1 MTIPTIKKDV
11 ERPSG
16 VMPRYTQYLVMGGIA
31 VLVIVATFWSGTKPR
46 KVDEH
51 PLPSGSTPNQLA
63 SYQQV
68 LERQRRDAELEAQ
81 NHQRSLQQSL
91 PAQVPPRV
99 PDGQMPS
106 APDAMVEQNPRRAA
120 TAPFASSYIV
130 RAPPQAPAITPTL
143 DLATQ
148 IISPSPRVAPVAA
161 VAALDAKIGNPA
173 QVTAKSEATEHT
185 KESGRQLPPREG
197 DLYRL
202 YEGTLVRAT
211 LTTRLDGS
219 FTGPVNCAVAAPVVA
234 QDRSATLIP
243 VGSRFLGRANKV
255 EAENQTRL
263 AVTFKRLILPNGY
276 SVDLEAAPG
285 LDDAG
290 ETGLKGKVDNHNLRK
305 FGLSGAVGLLG
316 GLALY
321 SGLASPYAAGVA
333 NSTGGSATN
342 ILNHALNTVPTITVP
357 EGHPVNIYLP
367 GDLLLPPY
375 RPQPEK

>member
-1 MTIPTIKKDV
+1 MNIPTIKQDV
-11 ERPSG
+11 EHPSG

-31 VLVIVATFWSGTKPR
+31 VLVIAATFWSGGKPR
-46 KVDEH
+46 KPEERT
-51 PLPSGSTPNQLA
+51 PPTGPTPNQLQ
-63 SYQQV
+63 SFQQT
-68 LERQRRDAELEAQ
+68 LERQRREADHEAE
-81 NHQRSLQQSL
+81 NRQRGLQQAQPTQAL
-91 PAQVPPRV
+91 APAPQALA
-99 PDGQMPS
+99 PS
-106 APDAMVEQNPRRAA
+106 APDPVVEQNRRRAA

-130 RAPPQAPAITPTL
+130 RAAPQAPPENPAL

-148 IISPSPRVAPVAA
+148 IVTARVPPA
-161 VAALDAKIGNPA
+161 VAAAP
-173 QVTAKSEATEHT
+173 QAKSSNPGQVATKAEGAEHP

-197 DLYRL
+197 DLFRL

-211 LTTRLDGS
+211 LATRLDGS
-219 FTGPVNCAVAAPVVA
+219 FTGPVNCTVSAAVQA
-234 QDRSATLIP
+234 QDGTATLIP
-243 VGSRFLGRANKV
+243 AGSRFLGRANKV

-321 SGLASPYAAGVA
+321 GGLANPYTAGVA
-333 NSTGGSATN
+333 NSTGSSSTN
-342 ILNHALNTVPTITVP
+342 ILNHALNAVPTITVP

-375 RPQPEK
+375 RP